1 MGIRFSKF
9 RFNLHWHLLVR
20 RYRQRVRVRPEPFQ
34 RRQKVVAELDADEG
48 PDMWK
53 ETRRVGAPC
62 PRCTFVIMSGPDN
75 IGVSAILPLSPI
87 AWKTLD
93 LDAWTSVCNEF
104 LSTSSRKSNR
114 IFSSSK
120 RRGRLSVDRI

>member
-1 MGIRFSKF
+1 MGIRFSRF

-20 RYRQRVRVRPEPFQ
+20 RYRQRVRVRPEQFQ
-34 RRQKVVAELDADEG
+34 RRQTVVAELDADEG

-75 IGVSAILPLSPI
+75 IGVKCNIAPI
-87 AWKTLD
+87 TNC
-93 LDAWTSVCNEF
+93 VENPG
-104 LSTSSRKSNR
+104 SRCMDQ
-114 IFSSSK
+114 
-120 RRGRLSVDRI
+120 RL